1 MQEWD
6 RVRQLLGRFSDILLS
21 YKLQAIVQVNCTW
34 KSVPLLQKVLEM
46 KKLVKGLIGSS
57 QLIDH
62 IEEDSRVMG

>member
-1 MQEWD
+1 M
-6 RVRQLLGRFSDILLS
+6 
-21 YKLQAIVQVNCTW
+21 QVNSTW

-46 KKLVKGLIGSS
+46 KKLVKGLVRSS